1 MIQQKNATVA
11 DRLTTAAK
19 AKQAMLERFRARPG
33 PDDPEVQAQQAA
45 RKAIAE
51 ARDARSAASPARPRL
66 PASPPKRLP
75 RLSAAACRL
84 LPMPLRP
91 RLLPSAPPSCRPCKR
106 LRATPSMLP
115 GRPAAARPAGPDPR
129 KRPADASP
137 LAFFVGG

>member
-51 ARDARSAASPARPRL
+51 ARDARNAERRIAREAEAARVAAEKAAEAERRRLQAAADAAEAEAAAKRAAEL
-66 PASPPKRLP
+66 PALQK
-75 RLSAAACRL
+75 
-84 LPMPLRP
+84 
-91 RLLPSAPPSCRPCKR
+91 
-106 LRATPSMLP
+106 
-115 GRPAAARPAGPDPR
+115 AAR
-129 KRPADASP
+129 DAKY
-137 LAFFVGG
+137 AARQARRR